1 MQGQC
6 KNGVCTSRFNTIA
19 DGYETGA
26 DCGGPT
32 CQQRCPLGGAGALDS
47 DCEFGLCDA
56 TARVCRDFT
65 TTELCSNS
73 AQDNQETDVDCGS
86 PVSNP
91 RSQSS
96 LPSPELSLRA
106 RPWR

>member
-1 MQGQC
+1 M
-6 KNGVCTSRFNTIA
+6 
-19 DGYETGA
+19 
-26 DCGGPT
+26 
-32 CQQRCPLGGAGALDS
+32 RCPLGGAGALDS

-56 TARVCRDFT
+56 TARVYRDFT
-65 TTELCSNS
+65 TAELCSNS

-106 RPWR
+106 RPWRFNRGAVTSLLSSFTRRIGVCR